1 MVCSQVLQQWRQTI
15 PPQIIGFIP
24 GRNPH
29 TPMIHL
35 QFELEKRL
43 IQLDRGKQ
51 WQGTTLDL
59 VKCFNLLAR
68 WPCKI
73 AMQHCGLP
81 ADWAEFWFQSLMGS
95 TRWWKVNDSLFQGGT
110 STTFAPEGDS
120 WSVAACVAIAT
131 IWANSLTSDT
141 IHPSA
146 YADNWGWR
154 AKSTPGNVHALR
166 QTTHYTQSLRLR
178 IDWNKTWTWTTDSR
192 NKDQWKA
199 QMKEVYPPEVD
210 MLVVSTARELGVTLN
225 YNKVHSRATQRERH
239 EAALEQMRKAR
250 SEHLTL
256 DTRARICAFAMSKA
270 LWGTETYVVGGE
282 LRSTMAKYSTKVIV
296 IPT

>member
-1 MVCSQVLQQWRQTI
+1 VVCSQVLQQWRQTI

-95 TRWWKVNDSLFQGGT
+95 TRWWKVNDSLSKVERPQHSPRGRQLVSSCVRSHRHDLGQFVNVRYHT
-110 STTFAPEGDS
+110 S
-120 WSVAACVAIAT
+120 I
-131 IWANSLTSDT
+131 
-141 IHPSA
+141 
-146 YADNWGWR
+146 
-154 AKSTPGNVHALR
+154 
-166 QTTHYTQSLRLR
+166 RL
-178 IDWNKTWTWTTDSR
+178 
-192 NKDQWKA
+192 
-199 QMKEVYPPEVD
+199 
-210 MLVVSTARELGVTLN
+210 
-225 YNKVHSRATQRERH
+225 
-239 EAALEQMRKAR
+239 
-250 SEHLTL
+250 
-256 DTRARICAFAMSKA
+256 C
-270 LWGTETYVVGGE
+270 
-282 LRSTMAKYSTKVIV
+282 
-296 IPT
+296 